1 MPAVTPSEPLLEPVA
16 HAPARQLW
24 RAVLYRVHTFLLRRE
39 VLSVDLPWL
48 GLRMRVGAEDMLG
61 RRLYRTAIYESDVTS
76 FVLRWLAKT
85 PPAVV
90 LDVGANVGFYS
101 LLVGRVWGKKAVVH
115 AFEAEPWNFALLR
128 QNLQENGMLAEG
140 NGAGVVPHFG
150 AISDREGEC
159 TLHLWKRS
167 NRGKHSLVPFASGS
181 SPGASLQVPAFTLDQ
196 CWAAAG
202 LGDREVALLKIDIEG
217 AEHQAFLG
225 AREVLPR
232 CRVVLAELSPKFLAR
247 AGITLDEHLGLLRDH
262 GFMPFVVGSG
272 GRLSPL
278 QPDSLRQSGKACNVV
293 HVRADQVAAVVG

>member
-1 MPAVTPSEPLLEPVA
+1 MPAESQLEPLPQPVA

-39 VLSVDLPWL
+39 VLTVDLPWL

-61 RRLYRTAIYESDVTS
+61 RRLYRTAVYESDVTS

-101 LLVGRVWGKKAVVH
+101 LLVGRVWGKRAEVH
-115 AFEAEPWNFALLR
+115 AFEAEPWNFDLLR
-128 QNLQENGMLAEG
+128 QNLQDNGMLAA
-140 NGAGVVPHFG
+140 GAGPGVTPHFG
-150 AISDREGEC
+150 AIADRDGEC

-167 NRGKHSLVPFASGS
+167 NRGKHSLVPFAAGTG
-181 SPGASLQVPAFTLDQ
+181 PGTSLQVPARTLDR
-196 CWAAAG
+196 CWAEAG
-202 LGDREVALLKIDIEG
+202 LGDREVALMKIDIEG

-225 AREVLPR
+225 ARTVLPR

-247 AGITLDEHLGLLRDH
+247 AGISLDEHLGLLRDH
-262 GFMPFVVGSG
+262 GFVPFVVGAG
-272 GRLSPL
+272 GHLSPL
-278 QPDSLRQSGKACNVV
+278 DLDQVRQSGKTCNIA
-293 HVRADQVAAVVG
+293 HVRADQVAAVTR